1 MTGTCADHGATHLA
15 AGKMIMMLLMLLLL
29 LPIVEM
35 TKNSAIAYR
44 RVIKPANQVVKHL

>member
-1 MTGTCADHGATHLA
+1 MTGACANHGTTHLA
-15 AGKMIMMLLMLLLL
+15 AGKMIMMLLLL

-35 TKNSAIAYR
+35 SKNTAIAYR